1 MISTHIPAS
10 LDQEI
15 ITGLFKLL
23 KLGPGTAKHELLLRV
38 PKGERKPPDLHHPT
52 PAPLV
57 QASVRS
63 GHPSSHRNS
72 AGLLGWRAWMLSYFI
87 QPESFSEV
95 QMSKLY
101 EDWDSSS
108 MKHCN
113 LFIFQRTFIEHLL

>member
-1 MISTHIPAS
+1 
-10 LDQEI
+10 
-15 ITGLFKLL
+15 
-23 KLGPGTAKHELLLRV
+23 
-38 PKGERKPPDLHHPT
+38 
-52 PAPLV
+52 
-57 QASVRS
+57 
-63 GHPSSHRNS
+63 
-72 AGLLGWRAWMLSYFI
+72 MLSYFI